1 MKTKAITAAAALL
14 ALGLMTQSGFAQQ
27 GQPDDPMS
35 NENTNPAPNS
45 NAPNDPSANDA
56 PAAHAPASPQGTG
69 QYQLKRE
76 GSDKATSGQD
86 SGTDNPDE
94 N

>member
-27 GQPDDPMS
+27 GQQPDYPMW
-35 NENTNPAPNS
+35 NENATPAPNS
-45 NAPNDPSANDA
+45 DAPNDPSAND
-56 PAAHAPASPQGTG
+56 PSAAGAPASPQG

-86 SGTDNPDE
+86 SGTDNSDK